1 MFHVLFY
8 SEKNCLPNHLIC
20 HLENNKDLEIKYLND
35 LLLLYLAHMTRN
47 QSGAEKDNRLLFR
60 EQ

>member
-1 MFHVLFY
+1 MIDVDCMIRSLRLGWLQRVFNDSSATWKRYSFY
-8 SEKNCLPNHLIC
+8 
-20 HLENNKDLEIKYLND
+20 
-35 LLLLYLAHMTRN
+35 LLLLYGAHRGSN